1 MAIDYLKTV
10 ARLQGHV
17 DAESAE
23 GLQQWLRAGKKR
35 SVDLGRCDSLHTA
48 VLQTLLALAPP
59 IKTPPPHE
67 RLRQALGLDP
77 APQVSERSET

>member
-1 MAIDYLKTV
+1 MPIDYLKTL

-35 SVDLGRCDSLHTA
+35 SVDLARCDSLHTA

-59 IKTPPPHE
+59 IKTPPPDG
-67 RLRQALGLDP
+67 RLQQALGLAP
-77 APQVSERSET
+77 APLVSERSAT

>member
-35 SVDLGRCDSLHTA
+35 AVDLGRCESLHTA
-48 VLQTLLALAPP
+48 VLQTLLALTPP
-59 IKTPPPHE
+59 IKAPPADA
-67 RLRQALGLDP
+67 RLRHALGLSP
-77 APQVSERSET
+77 APEFPARSAP

>member
-59 IKTPPPHE
+59 IKTPPPNE
-67 RLRQALGLDP
+67 RLRQALGLVP
-77 APQVSERSET
+77 APLVSERSET